1 MPLPDLSP
9 PFPADKGGHSYQQLI
24 EAITRGYADR
34 PAIGTRAYE
43 IGRDPAT
50 GQNARIFRPE
60 FQTVSY
66 GELNARVR
74 RLAAVWQSDPNHRVA
89 HGDFRSEVHTSELQS

>member
-1 MPLPDLSP
+1 MAHNSRSAYPQNVLDLAAGDPELGRAMPLPDLSP

-43 IGRDPAT
+43 
-50 GQNARIFRPE
+50 
-60 FQTVSY
+60 TV
-66 GELNARVR
+66 
-74 RLAAVWQSDPNHRVA
+74 RL
-89 HGDFRSEVHTSELQS
+89 